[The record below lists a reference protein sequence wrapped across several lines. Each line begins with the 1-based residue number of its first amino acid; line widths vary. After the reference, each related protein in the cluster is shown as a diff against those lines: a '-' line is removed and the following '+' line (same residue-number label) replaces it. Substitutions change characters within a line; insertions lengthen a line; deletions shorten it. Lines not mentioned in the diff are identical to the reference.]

1 MRALMTVFTAACL
14 AVQWSA
20 APVRAD
26 QQGAATFALDP
37 VHSSIVFSIGHLG
50 IARVHGK
57 FTNPAGIYRLDFD
70 NPSASMIEVSVKA
83 ESVNTGN
90 QKRDDHLRSADFFNV
105 EQFPSISFVGRSFE
119 KTGADEMTVVGDL
132 TLLAQTRPVEVHL
145 TFLGEGDTPQGYK
158 SGLEATFRIRRSE
171 FGMTNYLKGNAV
183 GDEVRLTVALEGKR
197 RDENVNP

>member
-1 MRALMTVFTAACL
+1 MRVLTTVFIAAL
-14 AVQWSA
+14 VAAQWSA
-20 APVRAD
+20 TSARAD
-26 QQGAATFALDP
+26 QHGATTFVVDP

-50 IARVHGK
+50 ISRVHGK
-57 FTNPAGIYRLDFD
+57 FTNPTGTYRLDFD

-119 KTGADEMTVVGDL
+119 KTGADGMTVVGDL
-132 TLLAQTRPVEVHL
+132 TLLAETRPVEVHL

-158 SGLEATFRIRRSE
+158 SGLEATFTIRRSE
-171 FGMTNYLKGNAV
+171 FGMTKYLEGNAI

-197 RDENVNP
+197 EGSGPSR